1 MSNRRNT
8 WFYALLIAMTSA
20 AAALV
25 IASRLGLAP
34 DSAAQ
39 TTAAAPPMNSA
50 PLTGPLTASTFR
62 DVAKTVMPA
71 VVNIRTESRQR
82 QQDLSEFFGGSDL
95 FDRFFGQQ
103 EPRGGGGQ
111 RPREQV
117 VQAAGTGFIIDKA
130 GFILTNHHVVDEATT
145 IKVSLYGGDDDQ
157 EYDAKVIGRDPLTDS
172 ALIELTEKP
181 DHTLPEAKFGDSSQ
195 MQPGDW
201 VMAIGNPFGLAHTVS
216 VGVISA
222 LERPFAVAEGRSAQ
236 VLQTDA
242 AINPG
247 NSGGPL
253 LNLRGEVIGINT
265 DIYTDARQ
273 QGNIGIGFAIPSNTV
288 RELLPQLRLGKVT
301 RGRIG
306 VSVGPVLRE
315 AVDEFGLKDRKGAV
329 VQSVAPDSAAS
340 KAGLEPG
347 DVIVQYGGKPVN
359 SRDELVRMVVNT
371 KPGTTVPLRIM
382 RDRQERTLSI
392 TVDELNLEAESPA
405 ARGGGRDNDPAQET
419 SSGFGITLQNV
430 TPEIARRLRLEN
442 RTGAVITEI
451 EQGSPAAR
459 AGLQPG
465 DVIVRVGRQPVE
477 SAGDA
482 QRELARIASGGTAFL
497 RVIRG
502 GQETFVTITKE

>member
-34 DSAAQ
+34 ESAAQ
-39 TTAAAPPMNSA
+39 TTAAPPMNSA

-62 DVAKTVMPA
+62 EVAKSVMPA

-103 EPRGGGGQ
+103 EPRGGGQ

-130 GFILTNHHVVDEATT
+130 GFILTNNHVVDEATR
-145 IKVSLYGGDDDQ
+145 IKVSLYGEDDDQ
-157 EYDAKVIGRDPLTDS
+157 EYDAKVIGRDALTDS

-222 LERPFAVAEGRSAQ
+222 LERPFTVAEGRSAQ

-265 DIYTDARQ
+265 AIYTDARQ

-288 RELLPQLRLGKVT
+288 RELLPQLRTGKVT

-347 DVIVQYGGKPVN
+347 DVIIGFGGKPVT

-371 KPGTTVPLRIM
+371 KPGTTVPLRIV
-382 RDRQERTLSI
+382 RDRQEQTLSI
-392 TVDELNLEAESPA
+392 TVDELNLEAETA
-405 ARGGGRDNDPAQET
+405 VARGSGRDADPALET
-419 SSGFGITLQNV
+419 STGFGITLQNV

-442 RTGAVITEI
+442 RSGAVITEI

-465 DVIVRVGRQPVE
+465 DVIVRVGRQAVE
-477 SAGDA
+477 SAGEA
-482 QRELARIASGGTAFL
+482 QRELARITSGGTAFL
-497 RVIRG
+497 RIIRG
-502 GQETFVTITKE
+502 GQETFVTVTKE

>member
-1 MSNRRNT
+1 MAGLEAPMSNRRNT

-34 DSAAQ
+34 ESAAQ
-39 TTAAAPPMNSA
+39 TSVAAPPMNSA

-95 FDRFFGQQ
+95 FDRFFGQP
-103 EPRGGGGQ
+103 EPRGGGGGAQ
-111 RPREQV
+111 RPPRDRV

-130 GFILTNHHVVDEATT
+130 GFILTNNHVVDEATT
-145 IKVSLYGGDDDQ
+145 IKVSLYGEDDDQ

-265 DIYTDARQ
+265 AIYTDARQ

-288 RELLPQLRLGKVT
+288 RELLPQLRTGSGRAAVQPSLLGPY
-301 RGRIG
+301 R
-306 VSVGPVLRE
+306 P
-315 AVDEFGLKDRKGAV
+315 
-329 VQSVAPDSAAS
+329 
-340 KAGLEPG
+340 
-347 DVIVQYGGKPVN
+347 
-359 SRDELVRMVVNT
+359 
-371 KPGTTVPLRIM
+371 
-382 RDRQERTLSI
+382 
-392 TVDELNLEAESPA
+392 
-405 ARGGGRDNDPAQET
+405 
-419 SSGFGITLQNV
+419 
-430 TPEIARRLRLEN
+430 
-442 RTGAVITEI
+442 
-451 EQGSPAAR
+451 
-459 AGLQPG
+459 
-465 DVIVRVGRQPVE
+465 
-477 SAGDA
+477 
-482 QRELARIASGGTAFL
+482 
-497 RVIRG
+497 
-502 GQETFVTITKE
+502 